1 MIDSFHNLY
10 NLSIRKIG
18 FLASFWLCLA
28 GFSNSTAQYFE
39 SNILVFEHF
48 TNASCAPCAQQNP
61 TFQSLMRSNP
71 GKATAVRH
79 HVSWPGLDSMYL
91 ANTVDPTTRVNYY
104 GISGVPA
111 LRLGR
116 HALST
121 AMGQSTLET
130 WFNVTPSNWIYDI
143 DTRLIGVGDPLT
155 PDSVEVT
162 GTVYSL
168 ATPDSTNRI
177 IFFLAEDSIYYPPPG
192 QPGGGL
198 PGNNGEKLFPMVLR
212 KMLPDTNGITVGSG
226 AVPTNLS
233 FKYRLGARWRIPHLY
248 LTGFVQNTVTKQVH
262 KGFKLQLG
270 YSIHTSVT
278 QEVLGKPAWNI
289 YPNPVQGFCVL
300 ETPGTLTPSNPW
312 EEIKIHITDIQGRT
326 TLLPSYLIT
335 TLAHHQ
341 YQIDLSHLSDGL
353 YQLFVTDSEGTRAI
367 SYKLLK
373 VNP

>member
-1 MIDSFHNLY
+1 MTKILLTKFTSLLKAIGLFALVLLFYAGISKSF
-10 NLSIRKIG
+10 
-18 FLASFWLCLA
+18 
-28 GFSNSTAQYFE
+28 AQNIE

-61 TFQSLMRSNP
+61 TFQGLMQSNP

-91 ANTVDPTTRVNYY
+91 ANPVDPTVRVNYY

-121 AMGQSTLET
+121 GMGQSTLET
-130 WFNVTPSNWIYDI
+130 WFNITPANWIYDV
-143 DTRLIGVGDPLT
+143 DTRLIGIGDPQI

-162 GTVYSL
+162 GSAYSL
-168 ATPDSTNRI
+168 ATPDSTNRL
-177 IFFLAEDSIYYPPPG
+177 IFFLAEDSLYFPPPG

-226 AVPTNLS
+226 AVPTNIN
-233 FKYRLGARWRIPHLY
+233 FKYPLGSRWRTPHLY

-278 QEVLGKPAWNI
+278 NEALNNSSVKV
-289 YPNPVQGFCVL
+289 YPNPVSEFCVL
-300 ETPGTLTPSNPW
+300 ELPNREAVSLQSSEWT
-312 EEIKIHITDIQGRT
+312 IQITDIQGRIT
-326 TLLPSYLIT
+326 HFLP
-335 TLAHHQ
+335 HQ
-341 YQIDLSHLSDGL
+341 LTALDRNKVQIDLSQLNEGL
-353 YQLFVTDSEGTRAI
+353 YHLTVTSWRGTNVY
-367 SYKLLK
+367 SHKVLK
-373 VNP
+373 TSP

>member
-1 MIDSFHNLY
+1 MTNSFRILFTFPIKCTG
-10 NLSIRKIG
+10 LMA
-18 FLASFWLCLA
+18 FLWLCLA
-28 GFSNSTAQYFE
+28 GFSNSSAQNFE

-61 TFQSLMRSNP
+61 TFQGLMRSNP

-91 ANTVDPTTRVNYY
+91 ANTVDPTARVNYY
-104 GISGVPA
+104 GIIGVPA

-162 GTVYSL
+162 GSVYSL
-168 ATPDSTNRI
+168 ATPDSTNRLVL
-177 IFFLAEDSIYYPPPG
+177 FLAEDSIYYPPPG

-212 KMLPDTNGITVGSG
+212 KMLPDTNGIPVGSG

-278 QEVLGKPAWNI
+278 QEALAQPAWSL
-289 YPNPVQGFCVL
+289 YPNPVSDFCVL
-300 ETPGTLTPSNPW
+300 EIPGTLTPSNPW
-312 EEIKIHITDIQGRT
+312 EELKIHVTDMQGRT
-326 TLLPSYLIT
+326 TLLSSSQMT
-335 TLAHHQ
+335 NLAHHT
-341 YQIDLSHLSDGL
+341 YQIDLSHLADGL
-353 YQLFVTDSEGTRAI
+353 YQLYVTNSEVTRAI